1 MAYKREAY
9 RSLRFNICLACC
21 YGPDVGDELKGDVD
35 EWADVDGLGDNRALD
50 SAESCA
56 QDEQ

>member
-1 MAYKREAY
+1 MAYKRKAY
-9 RSLRFNICLACC
+9 GSLRFDICLACC
-21 YGPDVGDELKGDVD
+21 YGLDVGDELKGDVD
-35 EWADVDGLGDNRALD
+35 EWADVDGLWDNRALY